1 MKVFGPIPSRRLGRS
16 LGVNNIPHKVCSY
29 ACVYCQ
35 VGRTSIKDIERREFF
50 KPAEIVKEV
59 GDKIVKLT
67 GANERIDYISIVPD
81 GEPTLDIN
89 LGLLIEMLKL
99 FEFKVA
105 VFTNSSLL
113 WRQDVKTDLSKAD
126 LVSIKIDTVDEE
138 TWWRINRP
146 KSKLNLE
153 LVLDG
158 INDFSRDFKNKIITE
173 TMLIKGINDSKYLIE
188 ETAEFISQLRVEKS
202 YLAAPVRPPA
212 ENNVKP
218 ASLTTM
224 DFALKTFGENN
235 IDVESLT
242 LDTAIDFSHTD
253 NFEEELLSITS
264 VHPMNRD
271 AVSRLLKKS
280 NLSWSVISKLLNQN
294 KLIEVE
300 YNGEKYYQRNFKY
313 GNVI

>member
-1 MKVFGPIPSRRLGRS
+1 M
-16 LGVNNIPHKVCSY
+16 
-29 ACVYCQ
+29 
-35 VGRTSIKDIERREFF
+35 
-50 KPAEIVKEV
+50 
-59 GDKIVKLT
+59 
-67 GANERIDYISIVPD
+67 
-81 GEPTLDIN
+81 N
-89 LGLLIEMLKL
+89 LGLLIELLKL
-99 FEFKVA
+99 FDFKVA

-158 INDFSRDFKNKIITE
+158 INDFSRDFKSKIITE
-173 TMLIKGINDSKYLIE
+173 TMLIKGINDSEYLIE
-188 ETAEFISQLRVEKS
+188 ETAEFISRLRVEKS

>member
-35 VGRTSIKDIERREFF
+35 VGRTSNKDIERKEFF

-81 GEPTLDIN
+81 GEPTLDMN
-89 LGLLIEMLKL
+89 LGSLIELLKL
-99 FEFKVA
+99 FGIKVA

-153 LVLDG
+153 LVLEG
-158 INDFSRDFKNKIITE
+158 INDFSQDFKSKIITE
-173 TMLIKGINDSKYLIE
+173 TNNPVTIFVIE
-188 ETAEFISQLRVEKS
+188 ISMGF
-202 YLAAPVRPPA
+202 P
-212 ENNVKP
+212 
-218 ASLTTM
+218 
-224 DFALKTFGENN
+224 
-235 IDVESLT
+235 
-242 LDTAIDFSHTD
+242 
-253 NFEEELLSITS
+253 
-264 VHPMNRD
+264 
-271 AVSRLLKKS
+271 
-280 NLSWSVISKLLNQN
+280 IS
-294 KLIEVE
+294 
-300 YNGEKYYQRNFKY
+300 
-313 GNVI
+313 